1 MKHMLL
7 KARNG
12 LFVSAVAGF
21 MLVGWSLSASA
32 QNCTTANWTSAV
44 GLADGVDNAT
54 GNVGTPPTF
63 RRYAGPCALRVPVDG
78 TARYVIDDSPAAES
92 SYIARFYVFL
102 NNSGSAP
109 IVLFEALGSGDAAQ
123 LRLTYTAPNLTLE
136 IFNNGQTQS
145 RQFTNLE
152 NGWQSVELS
161 WAQGATANVSLTLNG
176 DTLTAEGVDTA
187 GRTIERV
194 RMGNVA
200 AAGVAQASTTVDF
213 DDFDSRRSSNPGRL
227 CRGLTDQTR
236 DSLTFGDA
244 IAIFSDA
251 SSAAFVAPGQP
262 DYDENGL
269 VTFGDAIAVFNR
281 AAGAST
287 RPCAANR

>member
-1 MKHMLL
+1 MKQMLL
-7 KARNG
+7 KARSG
-12 LFVSAVAGF
+12 LLASAMVGLLMAGWT
-21 MLVGWSLSASA
+21 VSASA
-32 QNCTTANWTSAV
+32 QTCTTTNWSSSV
-44 GLADGVDNAT
+44 GLADGANNAT

-78 TARYVIDDSPAAES
+78 TARYVVDNSPVSEA

-109 IVLFEALGSGDAAQ
+109 IVLFEALDAGSVAQ
-123 LRLTYTAPNLTLE
+123 LRLTYTAPDLTLDV
-136 IFNNGQTQS
+136 FNNGQTQS

-161 WAQGATANVSLTLNG
+161 WAQGAAADVSFTLNG
-176 DTLTAEGVDTA
+176 AILTATGVDTT
-187 GRTIERV
+187 GRSIDQV
-194 RMGNVA
+194 RMGNIA
-200 AAGVAQASTTVDF
+200 AAGSAQATTAIDF
-213 DDFDSRRSSNPGRL
+213 DDFDSRRATAPGRL

-236 DSLTFGDA
+236 ETLTFGDA
-244 IAIFSDA
+244 IAIFNDA
-251 SSAAFVAPGQP
+251 SSPGFVAPGQP

-281 AAGAST
+281 AASAST
-287 RPCAANR
+287 RPCSENL